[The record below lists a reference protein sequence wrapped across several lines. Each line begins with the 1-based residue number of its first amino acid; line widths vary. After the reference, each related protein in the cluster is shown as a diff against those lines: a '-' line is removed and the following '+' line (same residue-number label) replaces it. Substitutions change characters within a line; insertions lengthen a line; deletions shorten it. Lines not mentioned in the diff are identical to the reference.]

1 MEPKVKRVYM
11 PKMKVFVAVI
21 TAVVAVV
28 VLVRL
33 ILLSNR
39 FITETGLSPSTV
51 IGLIV
56 NGGASLK
63 EIDGRTNVL
72 LLGISGG
79 THTGADLTDTI
90 MILSFSHEARSL
102 SLISVPRDI
111 WSDTLKDKINSSYHY
126 GEEKSAQGGSASGR
140 KKRGGLTLAKA
151 IVEDMVGLPM
161 HYSLVIDFSVFEEVI
176 NLVDGVSVNVPVAF
190 TDPEFPIEG
199 KEDEICAGDPKFS
212 CRYESL
218 HFDSGVQQMDGARA
232 LKYVRS
238 RLAVGDEGTD
248 FARARRQQEV
258 LLALKQKLTSPSVW
272 LSPRRLRQL
281 FLSFEK
287 AIDSDMN
294 IGELATIGKLFA
306 AVDTEN
312 TTRISLEGEL
322 YSPPTIWY
330 GRYVLIPK
338 ESFEEIHSFVKNQL
352 K

>member
-1 MEPKVKRVYM
+1 
-11 PKMKVFVAVI
+11 
-21 TAVVAVV
+21 
-28 VLVRL
+28 
-33 ILLSNR
+33 
-39 FITETGLSPSTV
+39 
-51 IGLIV
+51 
-56 NGGASLK
+56 
-63 EIDGRTNVL
+63 
-72 LLGISGG
+72 
-79 THTGADLTDTI
+79 
-90 MILSFSHEARSL
+90 
-102 SLISVPRDI
+102 
-111 WSDTLKDKINSSYHY
+111 
-126 GEEKSAQGGSASGR
+126 
-140 KKRGGLTLAKA
+140 
-151 IVEDMVGLPM
+151 
-161 HYSLVIDFSVFEEVI
+161 
-176 NLVDGVSVNVPVAF
+176 
-190 TDPEFPIEG
+190 
-199 KEDEICAGDPKFS
+199 
-212 CRYESL
+212 
-218 HFDSGVQQMDGARA
+218 MDGARA